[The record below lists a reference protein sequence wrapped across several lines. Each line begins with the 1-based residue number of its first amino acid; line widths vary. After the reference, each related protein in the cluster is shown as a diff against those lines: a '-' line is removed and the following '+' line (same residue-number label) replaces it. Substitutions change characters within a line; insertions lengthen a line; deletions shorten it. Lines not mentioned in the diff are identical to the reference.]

1 MKTISFRLPDELA
14 EWLRERAAME
24 TIRRKKYVS
33 INVLVTEIFTRQME
47 ADRKDG

>member
-14 EWLRERAAME
+14 DWLREKAALE

-33 INVLVTEIFTRQME
+33 INVLVQEILESSR
-47 ADRKDG
+47 RKGEGK